1 MNEQKGLFLTLS
13 FGKSDGCRI
22 DAEASDLKS
31 KLEGMNS
38 SEKLSSEGQGKIS
51 DGTTNA
57 NIKVGLIIVITL
69 CSRFFFFFS
78 YRKHC
83 FYSSGLVY
91 VYDLY

>member
-31 KLEGMNS
+31 KLKGMNS

-51 DGTTNA
+51 DGMANA
-57 NIKVGLIIVITL
+57 KIEVGLGTVITL
-69 CSRFFFFFS
+69 CSRSFFVV
-78 YRKHC
+78 
-83 FYSSGLVY
+83 L
-91 VYDLY
+91 L